1 MRSWLQ
7 TLRRTDLALVLTGA
21 ALALTWWGAIGSSR
35 QRPALP
41 TAQVVDYGHFQPD
54 RRFPE
59 KPPRMGAPVIAPAAS
74 DVAGDELVLGVE
86 IGLASRAY
94 PLNMLSGPDHECLND
109 ELGGE
114 AIAVTWCDFCHDG
127 IVYSRD
133 LDGQRLTLV
142 VSGFL
147 WEYSMV
153 LIDAE
158 TRSLWTQVAGRALRG
173 PLTGKSLNRL
183 PATITTWANWRA
195 LHPTTDVINLPRER
209 ELFRRDY
216 HHQRE
221 RFVIGFEHQGAAAHA
236 RFDRLASGRVVNFE
250 VADFPLVA
258 TYDDDAT
265 AARVFHR
272 VIRDRVLS
280 FAPAAQ
286 GTMFDR
292 ETNST
297 WNAATGLC
305 TAGPLVGSRL
315 AQQPAIVAYT
325 QVWKAFFPQSRD
337 FSP

>member
-1 MRSWLQ
+1 MFSWLQ
-7 TLRRTDLALVLTGA
+7 TLRRTELALVLTGA
-21 ALALTWWGAIGSSR
+21 ALALAWWGVLGSSR

-41 TAQVVDYGHFQPD
+41 TAEVVDYGNFQPD

-59 KPPRMGAPVIAPAAS
+59 KPPRLGAPVVAPSDS

-86 IGLASRAY
+86 IGLVSRAY

-109 ELGGE
+109 ELAGE

-158 TRSLWTQVAGRALRG
+158 TRSLWTQVAGRSLQG
-173 PLTGKSLNRL
+173 PLAGKSLTRL
-183 PATITTWANWRA
+183 PATVTTWASWKA

-209 ELFRRDY
+209 DLFRRDY
-216 HHQRE
+216 QHQRA
-221 RFVIGFEHQGAAAHA
+221 RFVVGFEHQGAAAHA
-236 RFDRLASGRVVNFE
+236 RFDRLAGRRVVNFE
-250 VADFPLVA
+250 VAEFPLVT

-265 AARVFHR
+265 AARVFQR
-272 VIRDRVLS
+272 VVRDRVLS
-280 FAPAAQ
+280 FTPAAR

-297 WNAATGLC
+297 WNASTGLC

-337 FSP
+337 FST

>member
-7 TLRRTDLALVLTGA
+7 NLRRVDV
-21 ALALTWWGAIGSSR
+21 ALALTGVAVALAWWGVLGSSR
-35 QRPALP
+35 QRPPLP
-41 TAQVVDYGHFQPD
+41 TAQVVDYGNFQPD

-59 KPPRMGAPVIAPAAS
+59 KPPRFGAPVVAPSDS
-74 DVAGDELVLGVE
+74 DVTGDELVLGVE
-86 IGLASRAY
+86 IGLACRAY

-173 PLTGKSLNRL
+173 PLEGKRLTRL
-183 PATITTWANWRA
+183 PTTVTTWSNWKA

-209 ELFRRDY
+209 DLFRRDY
-216 HHQRE
+216 QHQRE
-221 RFVIGFEHQGAAAHA
+221 RFVIGFEHQGAAAHS
-236 RFDRLASGRVVNFE
+236 RFDKLARLRVVNFE
-250 VADFPLVA
+250 VAELPLVA

-265 AARVFHR
+265 AARVFDR

-280 FAPAAQ
+280 FAPAAL

-297 WNAATGLC
+297 WNTSTGLC
-305 TAGPLVGSRL
+305 TAGPLLGSRL
-315 AQQPAIVAYT
+315 TQQPAIVAYT
-325 QVWKAFFPQSRD
+325 QVWTAFFPHSREL
-337 FSP
+337 SP

>member
-1 MRSWLQ
+1 MLSRLQ
-7 TLRRTDLALVLTGA
+7 TLRRTDLALVLLGA
-21 ALALTWWGAIGSSR
+21 ALVFTWWGAIRPSR
-35 QRPALP
+35 QRTPLP
-41 TAQVVDYGHFQPD
+41 TAQVVDYGNFQPD

-59 KPPRMGAPVIAPAAS
+59 KPPRFGAPVVPPAAS
-74 DVAGDELVLGVE
+74 DVEGDELVLGVE

-109 ELGGE
+109 ELAGE

-158 TRSLWTQVAGRALRG
+158 TRSLWTQVAGRALQG
-173 PLTGKSLNRL
+173 PLSGKRLTRL
-183 PATITTWANWRA
+183 PATVTTWSNWKT
-195 LHPTTDVINLPRER
+195 LHPTTDVIDLPRER
-209 ELFRRDY
+209 RLFQRDY
-216 HHQRE
+216 QHQRE
-221 RFVIGFEHQGAAAHA
+221 RFVLGFEHNGAAAHA
-236 RFDRLASGRVVNFE
+236 RFDQLASRRVVNFE
-250 VADFPLVA
+250 IAELPLVA

-297 WNAATGLC
+297 WSIATGLC

-325 QVWKAFFPQSRD
+325 QVWHAFFPQSRD
-337 FSP
+337 FTP

>member
-1 MRSWLQ
+1 MRSRLK
-7 TLRRTDLALVLTGA
+7 TLRRVDMALVLTGVA
-21 ALALTWWGAIGSSR
+21 VALAWWGVLGSSR
-35 QRPALP
+35 ERPALP
-41 TAQVVDYGHFQPD
+41 TAQVVDYAQFQPD

-59 KPPRMGAPVIAPAAS
+59 KPPRFGAPVVAPAAS

-86 IGLASRAY
+86 IGLAARAY

-142 VSGFL
+142 LSGFL

-158 TRSLWTQVAGRALRG
+158 TRSLWTQVAGRALQG
-173 PLTGKSLNRL
+173 PLTGKRLNRL
-183 PATITTWANWRA
+183 PATVTTWSNWKA

-209 ELFRRDY
+209 QLFQRDY
-216 HHQRE
+216 QHQRE
-221 RFVIGFEHQGAAAHA
+221 RFVIGFEHGGAAAHA
-236 RFDRLASGRVVNFE
+236 RFDRLASLRVLNFE
-250 VADFPLVA
+250 VAELPLVA

-265 AARVFHR
+265 AARVFDR
-272 VIRDRVLS
+272 VIRERVLS
-280 FAPAAQ
+280 FAPAAL

-297 WNAATGLC
+297 WNTSTGLC

-325 QVWKAFFPQSRD
+325 QVWTAFFPQSRE